1 MSNFWTFFI
10 FNLFHTKISIYIYI
24 RTKVTIIRIG
34 NTSVIRILSII
45 FYVEYTASVVLHQ
58 SYICLSL

>member
-10 FNLFHTKISIYIYI
+10 FNLFHTKISIYI

-58 SYICLSL
+58 SYMSFVIV